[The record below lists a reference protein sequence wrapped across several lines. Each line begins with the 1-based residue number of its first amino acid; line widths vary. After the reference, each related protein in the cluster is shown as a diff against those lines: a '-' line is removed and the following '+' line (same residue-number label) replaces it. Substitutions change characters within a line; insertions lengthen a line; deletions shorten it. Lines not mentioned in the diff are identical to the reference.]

1 VKWLTRS
8 GRIAALAVGGAV
20 VTGYGWRGVVVL
32 FAFFISGS
40 ALTQLSGGAD
50 GARTA
55 RQVLANG
62 GVAALAALLGWW
74 PALAGALA
82 AAAADTWAT
91 EIGSFSPSLPRLLT
105 TFAPVP
111 PGTSGGVTP
120 LGTAGGVAGAAALAG
135 VALLVRPSG
144 TPAAF
149 AGAMLAGVTGMVV
162 DSALGSTLQAKYA
175 CLTCGAR
182 SERAGAQC
190 HGPMRLMQGRRWI
203 DNDLVNAAATLIGAG
218 VGAVLA

>member
-1 VKWLTRS
+1 MKWLTRN
-8 GRIAALAVGGAV
+8 GLIAALVVGGAV
-20 VTGYGWRGVVVL
+20 VAGTGWRGVVVL

-40 ALTQLSGGAD
+40 ALTQFSGGAE

-62 GVAALAALLGWW
+62 GVAAAAAALGWW
-74 PALAGALA
+74 PVMAGALA

-91 EIGSFSPSLPRLLT
+91 EIGSFSPSLPRLIM

-111 PGTSGGVTP
+111 PGTSGGITP

-135 VALLVRPSG
+135 VALLVRPPG

-149 AGAMLAGVTGMVV
+149 TGLALAGVAGMAV
-162 DSALGSTLQAKYA
+162 DSALGSTVQAKYG
-175 CLTCGAR
+175 CMTCGAR

-190 HGPMRLMQGRRWI
+190 HGPMRLLGGRAWI
-203 DNDLVNAAATLIGAG
+203 DNDVVNAAATLVGAGIGA
-218 VGAVLA
+218 AVA

>member
-1 VKWLTRS
+1 MKWLTRDALV
-8 GRIAALAVGGAV
+8 AALAVGGAV
-20 VTGYGWRGVVVL
+20 VAGFGWRGVVVL

-40 ALTQLSGGAD
+40 ALTQLAGGAD

-62 GVAALAALLGWW
+62 GVAALAALFGWW

-91 EIGSFSPSLPRLLT
+91 EIGFFSPSLPRLLT
-105 TFAPVP
+105 TFATVP

-120 LGTAGGVAGAAALAG
+120 LGTLGGVAGAAALAG

-144 TPAAF
+144 ASAGF
-149 AGAMLAGVTGMVV
+149 AGVMLAGLAGMGV
-162 DSALGSTLQAKYA
+162 DSLLGSTLQAKYA

-190 HGPMRLMQGRRWI
+190 HGPMRLMQGHRWI
-203 DNDLVNAAATLIGAG
+203 DNDVVNAAATLIGAG
-218 VGAVLA
+218 LGAVIA

>member
-1 VKWLTRS
+1 VKWLTRN
-8 GRIAALAVGGAV
+8 GLIAALAVGGAV
-20 VTGYGWRGVVVL
+20 VAGTGWRGVVVL

-40 ALTQLSGGAD
+40 ALTQLSGGAE

-62 GVAALAALLGWW
+62 GVAAAAAACGWW
-74 PALAGALA
+74 PVMAGALA

-111 PGTSGGVTP
+111 AGTSGGVTP
-120 LGTAGGVAGAAALAG
+120 LGTVGGVAGAAALAG
-135 VALLVRPSG
+135 VALLVRPPGQS
-144 TPAAF
+144 PAF
-149 AGAMLAGVTGMVV
+149 AGAMLAGVAGMLA
-162 DSALGSTLQAKYA
+162 DSALGATMQAKYG

-190 HGPMRLMQGRRWI
+190 HGPMRLMQGHRWI

-218 VGAVLA
+218 VAAVLA

>member
-1 VKWLTRS
+1 VNWLTRN
-8 GRIAALAVGGAV
+8 GLIAALAVGGAV
-20 VTGYGWRGVVVL
+20 VAGTGWRGVVVL

-62 GVAALAALLGWW
+62 GVAAAAAALGWW
-74 PALAGALA
+74 PGMAGALA

-111 PGTSGGVTP
+111 PGTSGGITP

-144 TPAAF
+144 PPATF
-149 AGAMLAGVTGMVV
+149 AGLTLAGVAGMAV
-162 DSALGSTLQAKYA
+162 DSLLGATVQAKYG
-175 CLTCGAR
+175 CVTCGAR

-190 HGPMRLMQGRRWI
+190 HGPMRLVRGRAWI
-203 DNDLVNAAATLIGAG
+203 DNDVVNAAATLVGAGIGA
-218 VGAVLA
+218 VAA